1 MKRILALV
9 LGLALVVTFDRAATA
24 QDVATQLVGVW
35 KAVDISRKEIESGKI
50 DKPYG
55 EKPVA
60 YFIFTKGGYFSW
72 TFVAENRQKPA
83 GAAVTDAER
92 VELFKTMSFGTGT
105 YKVEANKL
113 ALRYDSSWHHAW
125 VGIERVSD
133 VPAISGTRMV
143 NTSSVFKHP
152 VSGVNA
158 ITIQTFERVD

>member
-9 LGLALVVTFDRAATA
+9 MGLALVVTFDRAATA
-24 QDVATQLVGVW
+24 QDAATQIVGVW

-83 GAAVTDAER
+83 GAAV
-92 VELFKTMSFGTGT
+92 
-105 YKVEANKL
+105 
-113 ALRYDSSWHHAW
+113 
-125 VGIERVSD
+125 
-133 VPAISGTRMV
+133 
-143 NTSSVFKHP
+143 
-152 VSGVNA
+152 
-158 ITIQTFERVD
+158 